1 VHLSALFA
9 DQKLCNCRIH
19 QLNLHTSCAIA
30 QTASADAEGEWC
42 IAYAGGM
49 TVPPLPEA
57 FIARVS
63 GQLGSEAAA
72 FLATYEQRPTY
83 GLRINPAKTSL
94 DRLRALTGWALE
106 SIPWCPTGAYVDPA
120 DRAGAHPYHA
130 AGLYY
135 LQEPTAMA
143 VAELARLE
151 PGQRVLDLAAAP
163 GGKATQAASSVGP
176 EGLLVANEIHAGR
189 IKPLGENLE
198 RWGATQAVITNTDP
212 EQLRRIGPV
221 FDRVIVDAPCS
232 GEGLFRREPE
242 ARAEWSPARVA
253 GSAERQAGIV
263 AAAVD
268 LVRPGGLL
276 VYSTC
281 TFNERENE
289 CVVEGLLAARPE
301 WHVDE
306 RLRLWPHRV
315 RGEGHVVTRLVRW
328 GDGADPVPMRV
339 GIPDEPDA
347 RAAWDLFAQDHFD
360 ADPISGWPGRLV
372 WRGDRLMLATDH
384 ALDLSGVPV
393 VRDGLWLGER
403 KPGRFEPS
411 HALALAIDPATA
423 RNRLDLDVAGARR
436 WIAGEPAAAAGP
448 GGWVLV
454 TVDGFG
460 LGWGK
465 RTGGA
470 VKNHY
475 PKGLRRAVR

>member
-1 VHLSALFA
+1 
-9 DQKLCNCRIH
+9 
-19 QLNLHTSCAIA
+19 
-30 QTASADAEGEWC
+30 
-42 IAYAGGM
+42 M

-57 FIARVS
+57 FVATVS
-63 GQLGSEAAA
+63 RQLGPEAAA
-72 FLATYEQRPTY
+72 FFATYERPAAY
-83 GLRINPAKTSL
+83 GLRVNPAKVSL
-94 DRLRALTGWALE
+94 NRLRELTGWALE
-106 SIPWCPTGAYVDPA
+106 PIPWCPTGAYVDPA

-135 LQEPTAMA
+135 LQEPTAIA

-163 GGKATQAASSVGP
+163 GGKATQAASAIGP
-176 EGLLVANEIHAGR
+176 AGLLVANEIHAGR
-189 IKPLGENLE
+189 IKALGENLE
-198 RWGATQAVITNTDP
+198 RWGATQAVITNADP
-212 EQLRRIGPV
+212 EQMRRIGPV
-221 FDRVIVDAPCS
+221 FDTVIVDAPCS

-253 GSAERQAGIV
+253 GSAERQAWIM

-268 LVRPGGLL
+268 LVRPGGVL

-289 CVVEGLLAARPE
+289 GVVDLVLTGRPE
-301 WHVDE
+301 WRQDE
-306 RLRLWPHRV
+306 QIRLWPHQV
-315 RGEGHVVTRLVRW
+315 RGEGHVVTRLVHTGPEAERLPARA
-328 GDGADPVPMRV
+328 GMA
-339 GIPDEPDA
+339 DEPSA
-347 RAAWDLFAQDHFD
+347 RTAWDVFTPEHFD
-360 ADPISGWPGRLV
+360 GDPIADWPSRLV

-384 ALDLSGVPV
+384 AFGLAGVPV

-411 HALALAIDPATA
+411 HALALAIDPAVM

-436 WIAGEPAAAAGP
+436 WIAGEPIAAAGP
-448 GGWVLV
+448 GGWALV

-460 LGWGK
+460 IGWGK
-465 RTGGA
+465 RTGGT

-475 PKGLRRAVR
+475 PKGLRRAVRSGHSTEQLTSSPRRGSRG

>member
-1 VHLSALFA
+1 
-9 DQKLCNCRIH
+9 
-19 QLNLHTSCAIA
+19 
-30 QTASADAEGEWC
+30 
-42 IAYAGGM
+42 M
-49 TVPPLPEA
+49 TIPPLPEA
-57 FIARVS
+57 FVATVS
-63 GQLGSEAAA
+63 GQLGPDAGA
-72 FLATYEQRPTY
+72 FLATYKQPAAY
-83 GLRINPAKTSL
+83 GLRVNPAKVSL
-94 DRLRALTGWALE
+94 DRLRELTGWVLE
-106 SIPWCPTGAYVDPA
+106 PIPWCPTGAYVDPA
-120 DRAGAHPYHA
+120 DRAGAHPFHA

-163 GGKATQAASSVGP
+163 GGKATQAASAIGP
-176 EGLLVANEIHAGR
+176 NGLLIANEIHAGR
-189 IKPLGENLE
+189 IKALGENLE
-198 RWGATQAVITNTDP
+198 RWGATQAVLTNADP
-212 EQLRRIGPV
+212 EQMRRLGPV

-253 GSAERQAGIV
+253 GSAERQAGIL
-263 AAAVD
+263 AAAIA
-268 LVRPGGLL
+268 LVRPGGVL

-289 CVVEGLLAARPE
+289 GVVDQVLAGRPE
-301 WHVDE
+301 WRLDE

-315 RGEGHVVTRLVRW
+315 RGEGHVVTRLVRA
-328 GDGADPVPMRV
+328 GAEPDQTPARA
-339 GIPDEPDA
+339 GLADEPGA
-347 RAAWDLFAQDHFD
+347 RATWCQFATDHFD
-360 ADPISGWPGRLV
+360 ADPIEGWPGRLV
-372 WRGDRLMLATDH
+372 WRGDRLMLATDL
-384 ALDLSGVPV
+384 AFDLSGVPV

-411 HALALAIDPATA
+411 HALAVAIDPAVV
-423 RNRLDLDVAGARR
+423 RNRLDLDVASARR
-436 WIAGEPAAAAGP
+436 WIAGEPMAAVGP
-448 GGWVLV
+448 GGWALV

-465 RTGGA
+465 RTGGT